1 MNIAQFKP
9 FKEMEEFF
17 GRFRPSWDSDF
28 PLQSMTHS
36 DWIPA
41 VDVTESDDEYLL
53 TVEIPQVEKKDV
65 HVQVQDHLLNID
77 GERKY
82 ENEDKK
88 AHRIER
94 YYGSFHRTF
103 RLPDDVLE
111 DKIHADHKNGCL
123 YIALPKSDVAKPKQL
138 EVEIH

>member
-1 MNIAQFKP
+1 MNIAHFRP
-9 FKEMEEFF
+9 FKEMEDFF

-28 PLQSMTHS
+28 SLQSMTQS
-36 DWIPA
+36 DWMPA

-65 HVQVQDHLLNID
+65 HVQVKDHLLNID

-103 RLPDDVLE
+103 RLPDDVIE

-123 YIALPKSDVAKPKQL
+123 YIGLPKSDVAKPKQL